1 MPFQIRAKVK
11 FLRFFQVT
19 KMDARIKLV
28 GFILLFTASI
38 VLSYSLEKFVFVD
51 KKDSFWVVFVPV
63 TVLLPTSILGVFVKN
78 IKELALYTLFLTI
91 TFVMFLFSTIYFDRR
106 NTENIFAFLFKNQE
120 SAIRFSL
127 IIFISFITILSLLL
141 FGMLLS
147 YLNKRIFKRQ
157 KS

>member
-1 MPFQIRAKVK
+1 
-11 FLRFFQVT
+11 
-19 KMDARIKLV
+19 MDARIKLV